1 MGRSSARARW
11 NASSPQ
17 GYQSTGL
24 SPCWRRYRLDSDP
37 RRFTALT
44 MARTRRP
51 CTHRPAELARPRY
64 GCGVADPFLL
74 AAGPSPARG
83 TDARWRQVV
92 LLSAASA
99 INDADGAPLALAS
112 ALHALDL
119 PKEAGVIA
127 ARADDADPWSHW
139 WRGLAVGAS
148 DGLGALSEAVSS
160 AASLELEGPDA
171 REVARRLADLSAEVS
186 ALERGEDGD
195 ARFALLG
202 TAPAPNGGERR
213 ALLVG
218 RSSASYLV
226 VPRWDGV
233 DPVRLAPSE
242 GPSSGNRAHLRLS
255 EIVESICQGQ
265 NGAGRPVPAD
275 AADSLGPDELLTA
288 LRQDHSERDQR
299 LLALAQE
306 VQEERAH
313 LAEVKSRLEAERIA
327 LNAERRKQDK
337 ASSQPRPTSSG
348 EIPAL
353 PRDRTAAAALLGVS
367 ATASAE
373 EVERAYRSQIG
384 KAHPDRV
391 EGMHPIIRAHAEGLT
406 VALNAA
412 RDLLLGRAGR
422 RTNAAG

>member
-1 MGRSSARARW
+1 MV
-11 NASSPQ
+11 
-17 GYQSTGL
+17 
-24 SPCWRRYRLDSDP
+24 
-37 RRFTALT
+37 
-44 MARTRRP
+44 
-51 CTHRPAELARPRY
+51 ARPRY
-64 GCGVADPFLL
+64 RCGVADPFLL

-99 INDADGAPLALAS
+99 INGADGAPLALAG

-119 PKEAGVIA
+119 PREAGKIA
-127 ARADDADPWSHW
+127 ARAEDADPWSHW
-139 WRGLAVGAS
+139 WRVLAAGAS
-148 DGLGALSEAVSS
+148 DGLDAVTNEF
-160 AASLELEGPDA
+160 AAARAVELVGPDA
-171 REVARRLADLSAEVS
+171 REVARRLADLASEIS
-186 ALERGEDGD
+186 ALEDDEDGD
-195 ARFALLG
+195 ARFALVG
-202 TAPAPNGGERR
+202 VGPAASGDGRR

-233 DPVRLAPSE
+233 DPVRLAPSD

-255 EIVESICQGQ
+255 EVVEAIGRGE
-265 NGAGRPVPAD
+265 NGAGRSVPTDLSEA
-275 AADSLGPDELLTA
+275 LGPDDLLSA

-313 LAEVKSRLEAERIA
+313 LAEVKARLEAERIA
-327 LNAERRKQDK
+327 LNAERRKREQHAPQTHA
-337 ASSQPRPTSSG
+337 ASTG

-353 PRDRTAAAALLGVS
+353 PRDRAAAAALLGVS
-367 ATASAE
+367 ASAPSE
-373 EVERAYRSQIG
+373 EVERAYRNQIG

-391 EGMHPIIRAHAEGLT
+391 EGMHPIIRTHAEGLT

-422 RTNAAG
+422 RTGRGANAAG